1 MEIKRS
7 FQAAAIVAGLA
18 LLAIQPR
25 IGMAAARQGLI
36 TWMGVLVPSL
46 FPYCFL
52 AIALQRSSARK
63 LSSRT
68 AARALDIPPG
78 GIGVLACGWLGGN
91 PTGAKLTQ
99 MLAEGGGV
107 TRGQALHLALI
118 SSACSPAFAL
128 GALGGTSGG
137 GWMLLISSWLGI
149 LLGSIIMRRFGADER
164 EVLLPPAGHEPLPP
178 MLEAAR
184 SMLMIGC
191 CVVLM
196 SVLSAYAYWLAL
208 IVAPGAQPLPM
219 AFLHALLEMAGGC
232 MALSELRAPRTAP
245 LMCFA
250 ITFGGLSIG
259 MQALMFLRPMGI
271 SPWRYLAGKA
281 LQGVLA
287 AAICRL
293 FMLALGESA
302 VQTLALSEPAGIP
315 AWPAITSLLLGAAAL
330 MLNSRFID
338 YENAED
344 AERAARADA
353 ANRMA

>member
-18 LLAIQPR
+18 LLVIQPR

-36 TWMGVLVPSL
+36 TWMGVLIPSL

-52 AIALQRSSARK
+52 AIALQRSSTRK

-68 AARALDIPPG
+68 AARALDIPPD
-78 GIGVLACGWLGGN
+78 GIGALACGWLGGN

-107 TRGQALHLALI
+107 TRGQALHLALV

-128 GALGGTSGG
+128 GALGGAPG

-149 LLGSIIMRRFGADER
+149 LLGSIIMRRFGADGR
-164 EVLLPPAGHEPLPP
+164 EVPLPPAGNETLPP

-208 IVAPGAQPLPM
+208 MLAPDMPPLPM

-232 MALSELRAPRTAP
+232 VALSELRGPWIAP

-250 ITFGGLSIG
+250 MTFGGLSIG
-259 MQALMFLRPMGI
+259 MQALLFLRPMGI
-271 SPWRYLAGKA
+271 SPRRYLAGKA

-293 FMLALGESA
+293 FMLALGEHA
-302 VQTLALSEPAGIP
+302 VQTLALSEPAFAP
-315 AWPAITSLLLGAAAL
+315 AWPAIASLLLGAAAL
-330 MLNSRFID
+330 MLNRRFID